1 LIQGELDVTQTGA
14 GLNADGTY
22 AANGTANYISG
33 ATSLSVADNLLDAQV
48 KQNADDIASSVTDLT
63 SEVTGVLPIANGGT
77 NNGSL
82 PVTNGGV
89 IYTDGANLENTG
101 IGLPG
106 EVLISHGAGAPTWEN
121 QSTGFTGNSRQALG
135 PNATRYAPITG
146 TIIPTSPQTTAC
158 RNIVWRSGTIKN
170 LYVEVS
176 GNPGLANSVIT
187 ILRNGVAT
195 VPALDVTL
203 NGATSG
209 QDLSDSFTVSAGD
222 EISVRI
228 VTAGGANS
236 VYWSWAVEFSY

>member
-121 QSTGFTGNSRQALG
+121 QSTGFTGNSRQQIANGL
-135 PNATRYAPITG
+135 TRYAPITG
-146 TIIPTSPQTTAC
+146 TVTPVASNTSAYT
-158 RNIVWRSGTIKN
+158 RSIVWRSGTIKN
-170 LYVEVS
+170 LYVRVS
-176 GNPGLANSVIT
+176 GNPGFTNSVLT
-187 ILRNGVAT
+187 ILLDGVAT
-195 VPALDVTL
+195 SLNVTL

-209 QDLSDSFTVSAGD
+209 QDLSDSFTVTAGQ
-222 EISVRI
+222 EIGVRI
-228 VTAGGANS
+228 VTAGGANT